1 MPTFVRTPL
10 LRSLFG
16 LLLAWSPAAHVAAA
30 DVMNGTELLAFCK
43 NIDGTSKAACYGYL
57 LAVVDSRTLGAAGSE
72 RQCELPLSVEIET
85 IREMIVNQLEA
96 EPSRQSLAALVVILG
111 GLNKAYPCR

>member
-1 MPTFVRTPL
+1 MLTFVRTPL

-16 LLLAWSPAAHVAAA
+16 LLLAWSPAAH
-30 DVMNGTELLAFCK
+30 
-43 NIDGTSKAACYGYL
+43 
-57 LAVVDSRTLGAAGSE
+57 VVDSRTLGAAGSE

>member
-16 LLLAWSPAAHVAAA
+16 LLLAWLPAAHVAAA

-96 EPSRQSLAALVVILG
+96 EPSRQSLAALVVIFG